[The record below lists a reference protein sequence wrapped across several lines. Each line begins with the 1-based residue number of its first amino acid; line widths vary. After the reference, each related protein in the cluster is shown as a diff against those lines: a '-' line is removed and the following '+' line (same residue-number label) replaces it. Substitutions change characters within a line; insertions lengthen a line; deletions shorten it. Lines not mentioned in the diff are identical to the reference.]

1 MTLVE
6 FDDNT
11 LKEITHLPLSPLHDM
26 RIIEG
31 ELEEILQ
38 QGRVD
43 PNAED
48 YLLVRLTDT
57 HAILDAM
64 GKLRVVY
71 PNVLHLEKP
80 GLMAS
85 TDQQSVNRD
94 KIRRSE
100 LEMFHDFF
108 KQVTGRDLDE
118 KQADALQE
126 TVSSLHHS
134 QVDS

>member
-1 MTLVE
+1 
-6 FDDNT
+6 
-11 LKEITHLPLSPLHDM
+11 
-26 RIIEG
+26 
-31 ELEEILQ
+31 
-38 QGRVD
+38 
-43 PNAED
+43 
-48 YLLVRLTDT
+48 
-57 HAILDAM
+57 
-64 GKLRVVY
+64 
-71 PNVLHLEKP
+71 
-80 GLMAS
+80 MAS